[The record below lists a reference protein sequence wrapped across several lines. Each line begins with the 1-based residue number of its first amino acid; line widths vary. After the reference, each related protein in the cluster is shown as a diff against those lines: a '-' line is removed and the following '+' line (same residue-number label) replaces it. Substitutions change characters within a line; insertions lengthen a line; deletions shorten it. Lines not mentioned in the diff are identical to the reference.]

1 MDSLS
6 VVSPSLVLPPNNPLC
21 PRPRQMGFY
30 ISCRLQNQS
39 RRSCSFFGTCLSS
52 PMKLSR
58 RSWRRTSS
66 KSDGGGTTNEDKDD
80 NGTEEVER
88 ALHLDGTIP
97 GTSDE
102 FVKQVSSRATMDG
115 ISRLQ
120 GFSYSTKFENSY

>member
-102 FVKQVSSRATMDG
+102 FVKQVSSRATM
-115 ISRLQ
+115 
-120 GFSYSTKFENSY
+120 ENSY